1 MKEIILTDKAPAPI
15 GPYSQGIAVGGL
27 IFFSGQI
34 AIDPAVGKI
43 TATDIEGQTKQ
54 VLSNISALLAA
65 ASLTPADVV
74 KTTVFVRNMGDFAK
88 VNAIYAQTFD
98 KEPPALSCVE
108 VSALPSGALVE
119 IEVIAKRN

>member
-43 TATDIEGQTKQ
+43 TATDVKGQTVQ

-98 KEPPALSCVE
+98 REPPARSCVE

>member
-43 TATDIEGQTKQ
+43 TATDIEGQTVQ

-74 KTTVFVRNMGDFAK
+74 KTTVFLRNMGDFAK

-98 KEPPALSCVE
+98 KEPPARSCVE

>member
-43 TATDIEGQTKQ
+43 TATDIEGQTC
-54 VLSNISALLAA
+54 LLYTSDAA
-65 ASLTPADVV
+65 D
-74 KTTVFVRNMGDFAK
+74 D
-88 VNAIYAQTFD
+88 
-98 KEPPALSCVE
+98 
-108 VSALPSGALVE
+108 
-119 IEVIAKRN
+119 

>member
-43 TATDIEGQTKQ
+43 TATDIEGQTVQ

-98 KEPPALSCVE
+98 KEPPARSSVE

>member
-43 TATDIEGQTKQ
+43 TATDIVPSSMGR
-54 VLSNISALLAA
+54 
-65 ASLTPADVV
+65 PV
-74 KTTVFVRNMGDFAK
+74 KGSSRCE
-88 VNAIYAQTFD
+88 YRL
-98 KEPPALSCVE
+98 PPYS
-108 VSALPSGALVE
+108 
-119 IEVIAKRN
+119 

>member
-74 KTTVFVRNMGDFAK
+74 KTTVFVRNMGDFSK

-98 KEPPALSCVE
+98 KEPPARSCVE

>member
-43 TATDIEGQTKQ
+43 TATDVEGQTVQ

-98 KEPPALSCVE
+98 REPPARSCVE